1 MEKYYIILSLLYF
14 VGQSGGAMKVKDN
27 LILREIAGS
36 WIIVPV
42 AEMVVEFNGL
52 MNLNESGA
60 FLWNKLAEGAE
71 MDELV
76 SGLLSE
82 YDIDEETA
90 KADIQEFVGQL
101 KEKGLLQ

>member
-1 MEKYYIILSLLYF
+1 
-14 VGQSGGAMKVKDN
+14 MKVKSN

-60 FLWNKLAEGAE
+60 FLWKKLAEGAE
-71 MDELV
+71 MEELI
-76 SGLLSE
+76 SGMLAE
-82 YDIDEETA
+82 YEVDEETA
-90 KADIQEFVGQL
+90 RADIQEFINL
-101 KEKGLLQ
+101 LEEKGLLQ

>member
-1 MEKYYIILSLLYF
+1 
-14 VGQSGGAMKVKDN
+14 MKVKSN

-60 FLWNKLAEGAE
+60 FLWRKLAEGAE
-71 MDELV
+71 MEELV
-76 SGLLSE
+76 SGMLAE
-82 YDIDEETA
+82 YEVDEETA
-90 KADIQEFVGQL
+90 RADIQEFVNL
-101 KEKGLLQ
+101 LEEKGLLQ

>member
-1 MEKYYIILSLLYF
+1 M
-14 VGQSGGAMKVKDN
+14 A
-27 LILREIAGS
+27 

-60 FLWNKLAEGAE
+60 FLWKLLVEGAE

-76 SGLLSE
+76 SRLLNE
-82 YDIDEETA
+82 YDVDEKTA
-90 KADIQEFVGQL
+90 KADIKEFVEQL
-101 KEKGLLQ
+101 EAKGLLQ

>member
-1 MEKYYIILSLLYF
+1 
-14 VGQSGGAMKVKDN
+14 MKVKDN

-60 FLWNKLAEGAE
+60 YLWNKLVEGAE
-71 MDELV
+71 VDELV

>member
-1 MEKYYIILSLLYF
+1 
-14 VGQSGGAMKVKDN
+14 MKVKEN

-60 FLWNKLAEGAE
+60 FLWKLLVEGAE

-76 SGLLSE
+76 SRLLNE
-82 YDIDEETA
+82 YDVDEKTA
-90 KADIQEFVGQL
+90 KADIKEFVEQL
-101 KEKGLLQ
+101 EAKGLLQ

>member
-1 MEKYYIILSLLYF
+1 
-14 VGQSGGAMKVKDN
+14 MKVKSN

-60 FLWNKLAEGAE
+60 FLWKRLAEGAE
-71 MDELV
+71 TDELV
-76 SGLLSE
+76 SGLLEE

-90 KADIQEFVGQL
+90 RADIREFVKL
-101 KEKGLLQ
+101 LEEKGLLQ

>member
-1 MEKYYIILSLLYF
+1 
-14 VGQSGGAMKVKDN
+14 MKVKNN

-60 FLWNKLAEGAE
+60 FLWKKLAEGAE
-71 MDELV
+71 LDDLV
-76 SGLLSE
+76 SGLLAE
-82 YDIDEETA
+82 YDVDEETA
-90 KADIQEFVGQL
+90 RADVQEFVKL
-101 KEKGLLQ
+101 LEEKGLLQ

>member
-1 MEKYYIILSLLYF
+1 
-14 VGQSGGAMKVKDN
+14 MKVKDN

-60 FLWNKLAEGAE
+60 FLWKKLVEGAE

-101 KEKGLLQ
+101 TEKGLLQ

>member
-1 MEKYYIILSLLYF
+1 
-14 VGQSGGAMKVKDN
+14 MKVKSN

-60 FLWNKLAEGAE
+60 FLWKKLAEGAE
-71 MDELV
+71 MEELV
-76 SGLLSE
+76 SGMLAE
-82 YDIDEETA
+82 YEIDEETA
-90 KADIQEFVGQL
+90 RADIQEFVKL
-101 KEKGLLQ
+101 LDEKGLLQ

>member
-1 MEKYYIILSLLYF
+1 
-14 VGQSGGAMKVKDN
+14 MKVKDN

-60 FLWNKLAEGAE
+60 FLWKKLADGAE

-76 SGLLSE
+76 SGFLSE
-82 YDIDEETA
+82 YDVDEETA

-101 KEKGLLQ
+101 MEKGLLQ

>member
-1 MEKYYIILSLLYF
+1 
-14 VGQSGGAMKVKDN
+14 MKVKDN

>member
-1 MEKYYIILSLLYF
+1 
-14 VGQSGGAMKVKDN
+14 MKVKSN

-60 FLWNKLAEGAE
+60 FLWKKLAEGAE
-71 MDELV
+71 MEELV
-76 SGLLSE
+76 SGMLEE
-82 YDIDEETA
+82 YEIDEETA
-90 KADIQEFVGQL
+90 RADIQEFVNLLG
-101 KEKGLLQ
+101 EKGLLQ

>member
-1 MEKYYIILSLLYF
+1 
-14 VGQSGGAMKVKDN
+14 MKVKDN

-60 FLWNKLAEGAE
+60 FLWKKLSEGAE
-71 MDELV
+71 MDELL

-82 YDIDEETA
+82 YDVDEETA
-90 KADIQEFVGQL
+90 KADIQEFVAQL
-101 KEKGLLQ
+101 REKGLLQ

>member
-1 MEKYYIILSLLYF
+1 
-14 VGQSGGAMKVKDN
+14 MKVRNN

-52 MNLNESGA
+52 MNLNETGA
-60 FLWNKLAEGAE
+60 FLWKKLSEGAE
-71 MDELV
+71 MEDLV
-76 SGLLSE
+76 SGLLAE

-90 KADIQEFVGQL
+90 KADIKEFVDQL
-101 KEKGLLQ
+101 KDKGLLQ

>member
-1 MEKYYIILSLLYF
+1 
-14 VGQSGGAMKVKDN
+14 MKIKDN

-52 MNLNESGA
+52 MNLNETGA
-60 FLWNKLAEGAE
+60 FLWKLLAEGAE

-76 SGLLSE
+76 TGLLSE
-82 YDIDEETA
+82 YDVDEETA
-90 KADIQEFVGQL
+90 KADVMEFISQL
-101 KEKGLLQ
+101 ADKGLLQ

>member
-1 MEKYYIILSLLYF
+1 
-14 VGQSGGAMKVKDN
+14 MKIKNN

-42 AEMVVEFNGL
+42 SEMVVEFNGL

-60 FLWNKLAEGAE
+60 FLWKMLAEGAE
-71 MDELV
+71 MDDLV
-76 SGLLSE
+76 SGFLKE
-82 YDIDEETA
+82 YDVDEETA
-90 KADIQEFVGQL
+90 RADIKEFIDLL